1 MTTRISE
8 TPPHPLC
15 IICISRRKGHYLT
28 DEAERWERVFS
39 GLDELAKI
47 EYPDE
52 AQVGKV
58 NSLLGS
64 VHLIQPFNWR
74 SWNIPFPTT
83 DEIPSLSLVDCVKQI
98 TRLCRADR
106 TNEGILW
113 GALRSGI
120 LQALCR
126 SAQQR
131 AGGQPIG
138 SLSDLSSNS

>member
-1 MTTRISE
+1 MCTISV
-8 TPPHPLC
+8 
-15 IICISRRKGHYLT
+15 SWRKGHYLT

-120 LQALCR
+120 LQALCS

-138 SLSDLSSNS
+138 SLIDLSSNS

>member
-1 MTTRISE
+1 MRARISE

-15 IICISRRKGHYLT
+15 TISVSWRKGHYLT

-120 LQALCR
+120 LQALCS

-138 SLSDLSSNS
+138 SLGDL

>member
-15 IICISRRKGHYLT
+15 MMCTPRRKGHYLT
-28 DEAERWERVFS
+28 DEAERWERLFS

-47 EYPDE
+47 ENPDE
-52 AQVGKV
+52 IQVGKV

-64 VHLIQPFNWR
+64 VHLIQPFNWT
-74 SWNIPFPTT
+74 SWNIPFPST
-83 DEIPSLSLVDCVKQI
+83 DEIPSLSLSDCVKQI
-98 TRLCRADR
+98 TRLSRADR
-106 TNEGILW
+106 TNEGVLW

-120 LQALCR
+120 LRALCN

-131 AGGQPIG
+131 AGGQRIG
-138 SLSDLSSNS
+138 PLSDLSSNS

>member
-15 IICISRRKGHYLT
+15 TISISRRKGHYLT

-120 LQALCR
+120 LEALCR

-138 SLSDLSSNS
+138 SLIDLSSNS

>member
-1 MTTRISE
+1 MRARLSE
-8 TPPHPLC
+8 TPLHPMC
-15 IICISRRKGHYLT
+15 TISVSWRKGHYLT

-120 LQALCR
+120 LEALCR

>member
-15 IICISRRKGHYLT
+15 TISVSWRKGHYLT

-120 LQALCR
+120 LQALCS

-138 SLSDLSSNS
+138 SLGDL